1 MTLQERQELAE
12 NYLGLVDWQESGTEG
27 YCRCPGQ
34 AKHTTPNGP
43 KDCIVYVTGAPT
55 VHCFH
60 RSCQDDTDEYS
71 APLRKVLPIDKDPGE
86 KPFNKSEWKKRAARN
101 AEIKGLAAATSER
114 LLRSERSQRLPSALS
129 SQKSWEFFL
138 DLFKLQDILWIGER
152 NHSGWYGRGH
162 FKTMEE
168 WAFSRWDDWPFTC
181 AGTFKSNHHYHRS
194 KLHILTQPYT
204 VIEFDHLD
212 PDPETNKG
220 LGLNFFLDL
229 VETYHLVLRMA
240 VDTGGKSLHFWVD
253 NDPTIFDEEFVIF
266 LRALGADIRLLQLA
280 QPVRCPGIIRPE
292 TGKQQAVLVL

>member
-43 KDCIVYVTGAPT
+43 KDCIVYVTGVPT

-114 LLRSERSQRLPSALS
+114 LLRSERSQNVFLVLWVR
-129 SQKSWEFFL
+129 KSH
-138 DLFKLQDILWIGER
+138 G
-152 NHSGWYGRGH
+152 
-162 FKTMEE
+162 
-168 WAFSRWDDWPFTC
+168 
-181 AGTFKSNHHYHRS
+181 
-194 KLHILTQPYT
+194 
-204 VIEFDHLD
+204 
-212 PDPETNKG
+212 
-220 LGLNFFLDL
+220 NFFWIFSSCRTSCGL
-229 VETYHLVLRMA
+229 VSATTLGGMAEGILRLWKNGLSL
-240 VDTGGKSLHFWVD
+240 GGMIGPLPARAPSSRTTIIIAANSTFSLTLYGD
-253 NDPTIFDEEFVIF
+253 
-266 LRALGADIRLLQLA
+266 R
-280 QPVRCPGIIRPE
+280 VRPSGPGP
-292 TGKQQAVLVL
+292 GD